1 MRISFVGL
9 LAVLCITLWVSAA
22 VAVELELPDRP
33 LTLDECVSLGLQ
45 LNPSLA
51 IAREGVLSAD
61 AGLRRSLSYYY
72 PSATFVATQGRA
84 GGSSFIETPAG
95 TIAFSSSSRRRE
107 SEVILQETIWQTGR
121 KESVRRSRHALA
133 ASLANEEGALQD
145 LVWAISQ
152 YYYQALAAEDLVGVA
167 DAALAA
173 SQDHEKM
180 VQAFAEVGTVARV
193 DLLPAQANAAEAEF
207 ALIQAQNDAGLAKA
221 RLKNTMGLPQTYGLR
236 LARQEAGMEEGRL
249 PSFDEALS
257 LSLERRPEMIAL
269 REAVAGSE
277 YAVRL
282 AEKTKDAVI
291 SLSAVYES
299 GITGPKEGE
308 SWSVVASVSGFLFD
322 GGARQ
327 ADADAARSGLRSIK
341 AQEQQLVNAVGLEV
355 ETALLDVHTAR
366 QSLGAAE
373 KTVASAEA
381 QLAAAEEKYRGGRG
395 IFVEILDAQA
405 TATRARTNRVRA
417 MYDWQTAVLA
427 LRKAQGTLEPGA
439 GGEEIS

>member
-1 MRISFVGL
+1 MRFALVGL

-22 VAVELELPDRP
+22 AAVEPELPDRP

-51 IAREGVLSAD
+51 VAREGVLSAD
-61 AGLRRSLSYYY
+61 AGLRRSLSSYY

-84 GGSSFIETPAG
+84 GGSSFIETSAG
-95 TIAFSSSSRRRE
+95 TIAFSTSTRRRE
-107 SEVILQETIWQTGR
+107 SSVILQETIWQTGR

-133 ASLANEEGALQD
+133 GSLASEEGALQD

-152 YYYQALAAEDLVGVA
+152 FYYQALAAEDLVGVA

-207 ALIQAQNDAGLAKA
+207 ALI
-221 RLKNTMGLPQTYGLR
+221 LPQTYGLH
-236 LARQEAGMEEGRL
+236 LARSEAGAEET
-249 PSFDEALS
+249 PVPTFDEALS
-257 LSLERRPEMIAL
+257 LSLERRPEVIAL

-299 GITGPKEGE
+299 GISGPREGE

-322 GGARQ
+322 GGARK

-355 ETALLDVHTAR
+355 ESALLDVRTAR
-366 QSLGAAE
+366 ESLGAAE

-381 QLAAAEEKYRGGRG
+381 QLAAAEEKYRGGRA

-417 MYDWQTAVLA
+417 MYDWHTAVLA

>member
-1 MRISFVGL
+1 MRFPFVGL
-9 LAVLCITLWVSAA
+9 LVVLCITLWVSAA
-22 VAVELELPDRP
+22 AAVEPELPDRP
-33 LTLDECVSLGLQ
+33 LTLDECVSLGLR
-45 LNPSLA
+45 LNPSVA
-51 IAREGVLSAD
+51 VAREGVVSAH
-61 AGLRRSLSYYY
+61 ARLRGSLSSYY

-84 GGSSFIETPAG
+84 GGSSFVETSAG

-107 SEVILQETIWQTGR
+107 SSVILQETIWQTGR
-121 KESVRRSRHALA
+121 KESVSQSRHALA
-133 ASLANEEGALQD
+133 GSRANEEGALQD

-152 YYYQALAAEDLVGVA
+152 LYYQALAAEDLVGVA

-173 SQDHEKM
+173 ARDHEKM
-180 VQAFAEVGTVARV
+180 VHAFAEVGTVARV

-207 ALIQAQNDAGLAKA
+207 ALIQAQNSSGLAKA
-221 RLKNTMGLPQTYGLR
+221 QMRNAMGLPQTYDLR
-236 LARQEAGMEEGRL
+236 LARSEAGAEEAPV

-257 LSLERRPEMIAL
+257 LSLERRPEVIAL

-291 SLSAVYES
+291 SLSAQYES
-299 GITGPKEGE
+299 GITGPREGE

-355 ETALLDVHTAR
+355 ESALLDVQTAR
-366 QSLGAAE
+366 QSLAAAE

-405 TATRARTNRVRA
+405 TATRARTNRVSA

-427 LRKAQGTLEPGA
+427 LRKAQGTLEPGV
-439 GGEEIS
+439 GGEEIP